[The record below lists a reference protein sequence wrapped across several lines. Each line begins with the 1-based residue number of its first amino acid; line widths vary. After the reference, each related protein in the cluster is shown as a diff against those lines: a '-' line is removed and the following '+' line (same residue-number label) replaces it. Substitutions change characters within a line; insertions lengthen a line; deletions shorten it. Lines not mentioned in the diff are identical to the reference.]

1 VKRITPKDKN
11 GYSLPTHVEKEL
23 LTVSEISEQYGLHPN
38 TVRGYYR
45 SGQLPAVN
53 LGPRMIRI
61 RRSDIEQLL
70 TPYQAEASVWARPVR

>member
-1 VKRITPKDKN
+1 MTRTTPGNQKN
-11 GYSLPTHVEKEL
+11 PGVEKEL
-23 LTVSEISEQYGLHPN
+23 LTVSEICEAYGLHPN
-38 TVRGYYR
+38 TVRSYYR

-70 TPYQAEASVWARPVR
+70 TPYRADASVWARQLR

>member
-1 VKRITPKDKN
+1 MKRITPFGN
-11 GYSLPTHVEKEL
+11 TNPPHAEKEL
-23 LTVSEISEQYGLHPN
+23 LSVSEICEAYGLHPN
-38 TVRGYYR
+38 TVRSYYR

-70 TPYQAEASVWARPVR
+70 TPYKAEASVWARPVR